1 MKNFEVLAKRCW
13 HPKLAIWRN
22 FMNRFKIS
30 KFCFAVLFVFVVLA
44 TLTACFDISEIVS
57 AIDKATAGTTETT
70 EATNEPFPKRNSHSS
85 VVLNGALYV
94 IGGIDGKNNLNDVW
108 KSKDGGVSWEQIAKE
123 QRFPVRRLHSSV
135 VLGGAI
141 YVIGGRQNEYHRLND
156 VWKSQDSGVSWE
168 QVTANTGFSKRSS
181 HSSVVLDGAI
191 YVIGG
196 YTEYGESLSEVW
208 KSENGGVSWRQV
220 ATGKFQGRHSHS
232 SVVRDGDIYIIGGRN
247 TRSSIYFDEVWKSEN
262 GGADWKQIAIN
273 SFPARRNHSS
283 VVWNDAIYV
292 VGGQGA
298 VNFTTV
304 VYDDVWK
311 SIDGGANWRQV
322 TGAFPAR
329 YSHSAAV
336 LKGARYSGIYIM
348 GGYNIDRGASF
359 RKSRFRNDV
368 WKSRNGGFTWE
379 IVNTG
384 RKPNKQN

>member
-1 MKNFEVLAKRCW
+1 
-13 HPKLAIWRN
+13 
-22 FMNRFKIS
+22 MNRFKIS
-30 KFCFAVLFVFVVLA
+30 KCCGAVLLTCVLLA
-44 TLTACFDISEIVS
+44 TFTACVDISEIVS
-57 AIDKATAGTTETT
+57 AIEKATAETT
-70 EATNEPFPKRNSHSS
+70 KATNEPFPKRNSHSS
-85 VVLNGALYV
+85 VVLDGALYV

-108 KSKDGGVSWEQIAKE
+108 KSKDGGVSWEQVAKE

-141 YVIGGRQNEYHRLND
+141 YVIGGRQNGANRLND
-156 VWKSQDSGVSWE
+156 VWKSEDGGVSWE
-168 QVTANTGFSKRSS
+168 QVTANTGFSKRSG
-181 HSSVVLDGAI
+181 HSSVVRYGAM

-208 KSENGGVSWRQV
+208 KSENGGVSWKQI
-220 ATGKFQGRHSHS
+220 ATGQFQGRHSHS

-247 TRSSIYFDEVWKSEN
+247 SRSSIYFDEVWKSEN
-262 GGADWKQIAIN
+262 GGTDWKQVATLN

-292 VGGQGA
+292 IGGQGA
-298 VNFTTV
+298 ANFTTV

-311 SIDGGANWRQV
+311 SIDGGANWRRV
-322 TGAFPAR
+322 TDAFPAR

-336 LKGARYSGIYIM
+336 LKGSRYSGIYIM
-348 GGYNIDRGASF
+348 GGYNIDRSASF

-384 RKPNKQN
+384 RKPEEQN